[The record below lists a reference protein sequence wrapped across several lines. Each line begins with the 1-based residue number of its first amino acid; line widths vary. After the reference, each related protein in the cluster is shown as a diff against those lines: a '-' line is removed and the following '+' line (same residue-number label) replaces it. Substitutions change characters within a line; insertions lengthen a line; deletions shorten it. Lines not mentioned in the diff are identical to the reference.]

1 MLHGAVVE
9 VRGGV
14 KTAPRYFG
22 RRPEVAY
29 GGPAPQALNFGP
41 SCERRGGA
49 ATVLESRDRGE
60 QSSQNPVLFGW
71 LLAYGAQ
78 NRPAAATC
86 CGGRCLRWCC
96 VCFPAALLAAAA
108 APAAAAAADAPAAT
122 PFAGGLHLLLQCF
135 PGFLLFPLWCF
146 LCRRPCSSPPSHSKI
161 RSSNRH
167 AMALGSRKRR
177 RHRRPFSRAA
187 RPGAISFLQEVNL
200 YREIEATKRAF

>member
-1 MLHGAVVE
+1 MAC
-9 VRGGV
+9 
-14 KTAPRYFG
+14 
-22 RRPEVAY
+22 

-108 APAAAAAADAPAAT
+108 APAAAAAAAAPAAT

-135 PGFLLFPLWCF
+135 PGFLLFPLVVCF

-167 AMALGSRKRR
+167 AVALESRKRR

-187 RPGAISFLQEVNL
+187 RPVPISFLQEVNL
-200 YREIEATKRAF
+200 

>member
-1 MLHGAVVE
+1 MVE
-9 VRGGV
+9 VRGGF

-22 RRPEVAY
+22 RRPEVAC

-108 APAAAAAADAPAAT
+108 APAAAAAAAAAPTAPAAPAAT
-122 PFAGGLHLLLQCF
+122 PFAGGLHMLLQCF
-135 PGFLLFPLWCF
+135 PGFLLFPLVVCF
-146 LCRRPCSSPPSHSKI
+146 LCRCPCFSPPSHSK
-161 RSSNRH
+161 
-167 AMALGSRKRR
+167 
-177 RHRRPFSRAA
+177 
-187 RPGAISFLQEVNL
+187 PGQ
-200 YREIEATKRAF
+200 TTGTP

>member
-1 MLHGAVVE
+1 M
-9 VRGGV
+9 
-14 KTAPRYFG
+14 
-22 RRPEVAY
+22 
-29 GGPAPQALNFGP
+29 GPYA
-41 SCERRGGA
+41 
-49 ATVLESRDRGE
+49 RGE
-60 QSSQNPVLFGW
+60 EER
-71 LLAYGAQ
+71 LLYWNREIEASRAAKTRCFLAGYSLMQ

-108 APAAAAAADAPAAT
+108 APAAAAAAAAPTAT

-146 LCRRPCSSPPSHSKI
+146 LYRRPCSSPPSHSKI

-167 AMALGSRKRR
+167 AVALGNRKRR